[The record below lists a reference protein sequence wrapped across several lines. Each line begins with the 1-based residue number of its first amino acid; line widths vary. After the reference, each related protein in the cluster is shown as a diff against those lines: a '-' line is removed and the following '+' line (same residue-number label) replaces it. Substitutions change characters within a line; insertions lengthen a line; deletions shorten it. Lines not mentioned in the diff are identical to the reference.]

1 MMYSMKN
8 HSKKLAMLKGKKR
21 YFLLG
26 WLGLELLTLPA
37 AAHQIANRV
46 SFEVPPRVTAVEIP
60 TSEPGV
66 SRFLVASN
74 AGFGVKAND
83 LVGDIQ
89 IDVHVSGTL
98 HTSSR
103 FGDAAQLP
111 GPKTSCAQA
120 TGLESDIYLADRK
133 TAATT
138 GTPPEQAVIFE
149 FNYDAEARPKFVF
162 TPGNDNVS
170 AITTCQGATS

>member
-1 MMYSMKN
+1 MKN
-8 HSKKLAMLKGKKR
+8 RLKKLSMLKGKKR
-21 YFLLG
+21 YLVMG
-26 WLGLELLTLPA
+26 WLALELLTLPA
-37 AAHQIANRV
+37 AAQIVNNV
-46 SFEVPPRVTAVEIP
+46 SFEIRPIVTAVEIP
-60 TSEPGV
+60 TNEPGV

-89 IDVHVSGTL
+89 IDVHVSGTI

-111 GPKTSCAQA
+111 GPKTSCSQA
-120 TGLESDIYLADRK
+120 TGLGSDIYLADRK
-133 TAATT
+133 TAATK

-149 FNYDAEARPKFVF
+149 FNYDTEARPSFVF
-162 TPGNDNVS
+162 TPGTENTS
-170 AITTCQGATS
+170 AIQTCQGATT